1 MERTSILTVL
11 LLAEAKDYPSLVL
24 VNGLPDVTSMTT
36 YFTAVPMAL
45 ERADFKERTE
55 DSAHGQ
61 LHQVT
66 IRANTHRDSDFYLTF
81 ANKKV
86 IAYVETA
93 NGEQYLWGSDDY
105 PLSYDYERDSGAG
118 NGDDRY
124 TTLNM
129 AMVAPIL

>member
-36 YFTAVPMAL
+36 YFTAVPMAQ

-66 IRANTHRDSDFYLTF
+66 IRANTHRDSTFYLDF

-86 IAYVETA
+86 MAYVETS
-93 NGEQYLWGSDDY
+93 NGEKYLWGTDAY

-129 AMVAPIL
+129 AMVAPV